1 MSQKALIIDEEQL
14 ARALHRATCECDQGS
29 RRLENCVLG
38 EDAGWLEESARLLTL
53 LREEAKIRE
62 AAAPRKTVLASATQL
77 AKRAV
82 T

>member
-1 MSQKALIIDEEQL
+1 MSAVLIIDEEQL
-14 ARALHRATCECDQGS
+14 ARALHRATCDCDQG
-29 RRLENCVLG
+29 RLRLVDCVLG

-53 LREEAKIRE
+53 LREEANVSE
-62 AAAPRKTVLASATQL
+62 APAPRRTLIGSATQL

>member
-14 ARALHRATCECDQGS
+14 ARALHRATCDCDEGC

-38 EDAGWLEESARLLTL
+38 EDAGWLEESARLMTL
-53 LREEAKIRE
+53 LREEAKGRE
-62 AAAPRKTVLASATQL
+62 AAAPRKTLIGSATQL

-82 T
+82 M

>member
-1 MSQKALIIDEEQL
+1 MSQALIINEEQL
-14 ARALHRATCECDQGS
+14 ARALHRATCDCDHG
-29 RRLENCVLG
+29 RVRLANCVLG

-53 LREEAKIRE
+53 LREEAKLAE
-62 AAAPRKTVLASATQL
+62 AAAPRKRLIGSATQL

>member
-38 EDAGWLEESARLLTL
+38 EDAGWLDESARLLTL
-53 LREEAKIRE
+53 LREEAKVRE
-62 AAAPRKTVLASATQL
+62 TEAPRKTLVASATQL

-82 T
+82 M

>member
-1 MSQKALIIDEEQL
+1 MSHALIINEEQL
-14 ARALHRATCECDQGS
+14 ARALHRATCDCDHG
-29 RRLENCVLG
+29 RVRLANCVLG

-53 LREEAKIRE
+53 LREEAKL
-62 AAAPRKTVLASATQL
+62 ADAAPPRTALIGSATQL